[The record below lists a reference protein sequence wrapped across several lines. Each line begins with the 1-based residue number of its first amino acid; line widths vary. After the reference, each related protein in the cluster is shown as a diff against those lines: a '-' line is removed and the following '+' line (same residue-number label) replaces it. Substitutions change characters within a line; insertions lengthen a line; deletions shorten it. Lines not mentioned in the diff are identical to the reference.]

1 MLDVT
6 LVSEDELQV
15 SAHKLVLAAS
25 SSFFKSVLGKNPHSH
40 PLIYL
45 SGVTSSDLLH
55 VLDYIYQGQVEMR
68 EEQVESFLAVSSKL
82 RIAGI
87 GRDNTGST
95 TPATASSLLNP
106 PPDIGLS
113 LRPEVILNTNEM
125 EYEGLETDET
135 TEKETLELDEDIQ
148 EIFISDTGK
157 VDSIEK
163 AKDEKKNGG
172 LKTAFKKKDKDIREN
187 HPDTMLADF
196 LSRPRAR
203 LRKFKYN
210 TDPLEV
216 PSSTTNLETFFNTDA
231 AEGDIIEKS
240 EDGKTKDIKDE
251 VVKTDDAVERKL
263 DVEDHPEPMLTD
275 FLTKPR
281 QKKIET
287 KTDFLPRP
295 EPERFFITDVSEA
308 EAKILELVSTDEK
321 GFYLCGVCDFKTH
334 IKHGCKSHIE
344 SRHIEGLQFGCDFCE
359 KTFRNRNL
367 LKTHRSKIHSSG
379 KSRN

>member
-1 MLDVT
+1 MLCLPGVD
-6 LVSEDELQV
+6 S
-15 SAHKLVLAAS
+15 
-25 SSFFKSVLGKNPHSH
+25 KN
-40 PLIYL
+40 LE
-45 SGVTSSDLLH
+45 T

-135 TEKETLELDEDIQ
+135 TERETLELDEDIQ

-216 PSSTTNLETFFNTDA
+216 PSSTTNLEMFFNKDRA
-231 AEGDIIEKS
+231 DSNIIEKS
-240 EDGKTKDIKDE
+240 ENGKTKDTKHE
-251 VVKTDDAVERKL
+251 VVETDDAVERKL
-263 DVEDHPEPMLTD
+263 DVENHPEPMLTD

-295 EPERFFITDVSEA
+295 EPEKFFITDVSEA